1 MSLLVVEGDL
11 LKSDCTMI
19 MHQANCFGK
28 MGAGIAKQVAKEY
41 PAVYLADVNYDI
53 PVGSKDRLGK
63 WSGAFVTNNYT
74 SNPQLIINLYGQYN
88 YGRGLQTDYDALSWA
103 LSWALATASAKTK
116 QYTAKIGVP
125 YGMGCRLAGG
135 DWRIVSNILED
146 ISGGQGLDIYAYK
159 L

>member
-1 MSLLVVEGDL
+1 MSLIIVEGDL

-28 MGAGIAKQVAKEY
+28 MGAGIAKQIAKEY
-41 PAVYLADVNYDI
+41 PSVYLADINYDI
-53 PVGSKDRLGK
+53 PVGSRDRLGR
-63 WSGAFVTNNYT
+63 WSGAFVTSNYT
-74 SNPQLIINLYGQYN
+74 NTPQLIVNLYGQYN

-103 LSWALATASAKTK
+103 LATALVQTK
-116 QYTAKIGVP
+116 SHTGKVGVP

-135 DWRIVSNILED
+135 DWRIVSNILDD